1 MIRLFKDGKL
11 FYKNRFQ
18 DLDFLI
24 DDEGRIVIADAIE
37 LDDNDVDEVID
48 CRGIHIMPGFID
60 PHVHLRQPG
69 FEYKETIKTGT
80 TAAAHGGVTT
90 VFAMPNLNPVP
101 DSLEN
106 LAIQQDAIDKDAV
119 VKVYPICAITKGQ
132 KSRSEVGDID
142 TLSQACFLY
151 SNDGVGV
158 QDEETMRQAMKLV
171 EKNDGVIIAH
181 CEDEDEL
188 LPGGCVHMGKKDK
201 EYGLVGIN
209 SASEY
214 KQVQRDLKLVE
225 ETGCQYHICHM
236 STKESVEAL
245 REAKKKGLPVSGEV
259 TVHHL
264 LLCEDD
270 ITENHGRF
278 KMNPPLRSKED
289 QEALIRGI
297 QDGTIEMIATDQAP
311 HSEEEKNCTM
321 DKAKMGIVS
330 IERSFALV
338 YTYLVR
344 KGIIT
349 LEQAVRLMSCNA
361 AEIFRI
367 PGGEIVNFEKCDLAF
382 FHLNTNEKINA
393 SKFVSKGKSTP
404 FDKMYVQAKC
414 VMTIV
419 DGKIVFRRDI

>member
-1 MIRLFKDGKL
+1 
-11 FYKNRFQ
+11 
-18 DLDFLI
+18 
-24 DDEGRIVIADAIE
+24 
-37 LDDNDVDEVID
+37 
-48 CRGIHIMPGFID
+48 
-60 PHVHLRQPG
+60 
-69 FEYKETIKTGT
+69 
-80 TAAAHGGVTT
+80 
-90 VFAMPNLNPVP
+90 
-101 DSLEN
+101 
-106 LAIQQDAIDKDAV
+106 
-119 VKVYPICAITKGQ
+119 
-132 KSRSEVGDID
+132 
-142 TLSQACFLY
+142 
-151 SNDGVGV
+151 
-158 QDEETMRQAMKLV
+158 
-171 EKNDGVIIAH
+171 
-181 CEDEDEL
+181 
-188 LPGGCVHMGKKDK
+188 
-201 EYGLVGIN
+201 
-209 SASEY
+209 
-214 KQVQRDLKLVE
+214 
-225 ETGCQYHICHM
+225 M

>member
-11 FYKNRFQ
+11 FYQHRFQ

-24 DDEGRIVIADAIE
+24 DQQGRLIIADHIE
-37 LDDNDVDEVID
+37 LDEQDVDEVID
-48 CRGIHIMPGFID
+48 CTGIHIMPGFID
-60 PHVHLRQPG
+60 PHVHLREPG

-80 TAAAHGGVTT
+80 NAAAHGGVTT

-106 LAIQQDAIDKDAV
+106 LAIEQRIIDKDACV
-119 VKVYPICAITKGQ
+119 HVYPIGAITKGQ
-132 KSRSEVGDID
+132 KSRSELVDID
-142 TLSQACFLY
+142 EMSKEIFLF

-158 QDEETMRQAMKLV
+158 QDEETMREAMKKV
-171 EKNDGVIIAH
+171 YQNNGVIIAH
-181 CEDEDEL
+181 CEDEEEL
-188 LPGGCVHMGKKDK
+188 KPGGSVHDGKKAK

-214 KQVQRDLKLVE
+214 KQVQRDLHLVE
-225 ETGCQYHICHM
+225 ETGCQYHICHI

-259 TVHHL
+259 TCHHL

-289 QEALIRGI
+289 QQALLAGVL
-297 QDGTIEMIATDQAP
+297 DGTIEMIATDQAP
-311 HSEEEKNCTM
+311 HSAEEKDCTM
-321 DKAKMGIVS
+321 DQSKMGTVS
-330 IERSFALV
+330 IEISFPLI
-338 YTYLVR
+338 YTYLV
-344 KGIIT
+344 KPGIIS
-349 LEQAVRLMSCNA
+349 LEKAVELMSCNA
-361 AEIFRI
+361 AEIFQI
-367 PGGEIVNFEKCDLAF
+367 PGGEVENFEKADLTF
-382 FHLNTNEKINA
+382 YHLNANQKVSPKE
-393 SKFVSKGKSTP
+393 FLSKGKFTP
-404 FDKMYVQAKC
+404 FEGKYLQSKC

-419 DGKIVFRRDI
+419 DGKIVYREGI